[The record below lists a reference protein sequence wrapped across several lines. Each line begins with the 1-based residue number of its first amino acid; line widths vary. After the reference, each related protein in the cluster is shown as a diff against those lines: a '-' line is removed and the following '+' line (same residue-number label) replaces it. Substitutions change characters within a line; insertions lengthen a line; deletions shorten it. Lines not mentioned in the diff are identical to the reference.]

1 MQDAMDGQFIPGERG
16 ERDERDERILADAI
30 TTLSEAMRSRLELV
44 DRSEHMALSA
54 LTALSELLTER
65 LEALDRNQQL
75 LLEAVGDLQWRIEL
89 SPRAVMANDVAA
101 TRALQAEM
109 NDALRWT
116 RPDTEPPPFVIQ
128 LTR

>member
-1 MQDAMDGQFIPGERG
+1 MQDAMDGQYISGDRG
-16 ERDERDERILADAI
+16 DRILADAI

-44 DRSEHMALSA
+44 NRSEQLVLSA

-75 LLEAVGDLQWRIEL
+75 LLEAVGDLQWRVEL
-89 SPRAVMANDVAA
+89 PPRVPAHDGAR

-109 NDALRWT
+109 SEALRWT
-116 RPDTEPPPFVIQ
+116 RPDPEPPPFVIH
-128 LTR
+128 LAP